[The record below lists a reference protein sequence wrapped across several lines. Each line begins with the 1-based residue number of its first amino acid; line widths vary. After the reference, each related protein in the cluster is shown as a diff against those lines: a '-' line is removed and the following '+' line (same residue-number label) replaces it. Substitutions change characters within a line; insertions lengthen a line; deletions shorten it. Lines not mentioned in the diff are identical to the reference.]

1 MPKLI
6 LVDDSVVIPGMVSV
20 VFPSRGRSDTLL
32 PKAFNTLQELADNPD
47 LVEYGVA
54 HDPDD
59 PDTGDVAR
67 SYGAW
72 VYVSPTR
79 LGWAGNKTYF
89 AKLFER
95 SVGEWMVPW
104 GDDGLMLTPGWDTL
118 IRNSPRGVLH
128 LQGGVAGH
136 NVFPAVHRDVLK
148 AIGEHCPSP
157 HQDTW
162 LTEVAEEAGV
172 LHSVDIRILEDRFDV
187 TGNNRDKTWEEGSI
201 HAYRSSE
208 YYTPVM
214 AAHRS
219 RHAVK
224 VREALDVP

>member
-1 MPKLI
+1 VPELE
-6 LVDDSVVIPGMVSV
+6 LVPDSQVVPGKVSV
-20 VFPSRGRSDTLL
+20 VFPSRGRSATLL
-32 PKAFNTLQELADNPD
+32 PKAFESLQRKASNPD

-59 PDTGDVAR
+59 PETGEVAR
-67 SYGAW
+67 AYGAF
-72 VYVSPTR
+72 VYEAPER
-79 LGWAGNKTYF
+79 LGWAGNNTYF

-95 SVGEWMVPW
+95 STGEWLVPW
-104 GDDGLMLTPGWDTL
+104 GDDGLMLTEGWDEI
-118 IRNSPRGVLH
+118 IRTSPRGVLYLH
-128 LQGGVAGH
+128 GGVADH

-162 LTEVAEEAGV
+162 LTEVAQEAGV
-172 LHSVDIRILEDRFDV
+172 LHDSGILILEDRFDV

-208 YYTPVM
+208 YYAPAM

-219 RHAVK
+219 RHAAQ
-224 VREALDVP
+224 VREALNVS